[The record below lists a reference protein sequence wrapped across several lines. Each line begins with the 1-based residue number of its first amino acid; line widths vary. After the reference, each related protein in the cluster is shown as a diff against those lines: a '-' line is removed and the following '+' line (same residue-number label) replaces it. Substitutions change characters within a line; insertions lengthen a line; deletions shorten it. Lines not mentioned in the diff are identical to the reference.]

1 MSVKRAKIR
10 FLQQAVKQLILFFL
24 LLTFLGAAFADT
36 EEIQLLSNDEK
47 AWLKKNAAHLQLWF
61 NDSFPPLEF
70 SDSNQEFTGLGA
82 DIIRSIEKE
91 IGFSFPQVL
100 CHDWN
105 RHLAALHTGE
115 CAIAPTIVENE
126 ERARYAYFSS
136 AYAQVPVVIIST
148 LNSGSKKTLRD
159 FAGKKVAA
167 VAGYATEGYLKDFK
181 EAKLE
186 VVTVSDVTEGL
197 QAVAFG
203 QVDAYIENLA
213 VASYYISHHGISN
226 LKVVGTTDF
235 NFVFRIAVSKKYPL
249 LFSAIQKGL
258 ARIAPEELAKARKQW
273 ITLRVEHGMS
283 SETVQLLKIAGVF
296 LVVLI
301 FSLLLISILLKRNL
315 NDKMI
320 KLQAAQKEA
329 LNNEFRFRS
338 LFMQAPLPLVELD
351 SDNRVL
357 SLNNSFEETFG
368 YRVEDSPT
376 IDDWWPQAYP
386 DPADRQDAMER
397 WAKAIATSENG
408 RIRAEEYEVT
418 CKNGEKKKIMIGA
431 SIIGD
436 RLLATFFNITERIK
450 AEQALRQ
457 NEENLRVTLDALREA
472 VIATDMRGIISRINP
487 AAEKL
492 TGWKAD
498 AAIGKPIS
506 EIYRLVDPLSHLP
519 IENPVSRFIDAQVDS
534 EPTGNALLLAAD
546 HKEYLI
552 NSSCA
557 PIKNDAHELIG
568 LVLVFRDIT
577 EEQTLQEQLR
587 QSQKMDAIGQLAGG
601 IAHDFNN
608 MLAGIIG
615 AAELL
620 QTLPQQETKA
630 AGYIR
635 TIIEASNRA
644 SYLTAKLLA
653 FARKQPVHLSPLNVL
668 LPLREAVELFQ
679 RTVDKRIKITFETT
693 EENLPITGDFPQLQ
707 SAFLNLLLNSSQAM
721 PEGGIISISAQKI
734 YLEKPFLASS
744 QIEIAA
750 GHYAR
755 LEVNDTGCGIP
766 ARHLPHIFEPFFTTK
781 APGKGTGLGL
791 AAVFGTMQQHSGA
804 IDVCSQPGAGA
815 SFRLFFPI
823 ITQKQTAEKNNSGHL
838 VSGSGTV
845 MLVDDEPMIR
855 FVAGNILSE
864 LGYKTIEAENG
875 LQAAELFRKHHESV
889 SLVVLD
895 MVMPGMNGKE
905 CFFELKKIDP
915 AVKVLVSSGFSG
927 NEDVETMKEAGA
939 RWFIRKPF
947 TAAELS
953 QAIAEAIRS

>member
-1 MSVKRAKIR
+1 MIGKRAKSR
-10 FLQQAVKQLILFFL
+10 FVQQAVTPLLLFFL
-24 LLTFLGAAFADT
+24 LLSCLSAISGGAG
-36 EEIQLLSNDEK
+36 EPQLLSNDEK
-47 AWLKKNAAHLQLWF
+47 AWLRKNAAHLQLWF

-70 SDSNQEFTGLGA
+70 ADNNHNFTGLGA
-82 DIIRSIEKE
+82 EIIRLIEKE
-91 IGFSFPQVL
+91 IGFTFPQVL
-100 CHDWN
+100 CPDWN
-105 RHLAALHTGE
+105 KHLAALQSGK

-126 ERARYAYFSS
+126 ERSRYAYFSS

-148 LNSGSKKTLRD
+148 PGSGSRKTLRD

-167 VAGYATEGYLKDFK
+167 VEGYATEGYLKGFK

-186 VVTVSDVTEGL
+186 VVTVPDVTEGL
-197 QAVAFG
+197 QALAFG
-203 QVDAYIENLA
+203 QVDAYVENLA
-213 VASYYISHHGISN
+213 VASHYISQHGISN

-258 ARIAPEELAKARKQW
+258 ARIAPEELARARKQW
-273 ITLRVEHGMS
+273 ITLHVERGMS
-283 SETVQLLKIAGVF
+283 SDTVQLLKITGIF
-296 LVVLI
+296 LTILI
-301 FSLLLISILLKRNL
+301 LSLLLISILLKRNL

-329 LNNEFRFRS
+329 SNNELRFRS
-338 LFMQAPLPLVELD
+338 LFMQAPLPLVEVD
-351 SDNRVL
+351 SVNRVL
-357 SLNNSFEETFG
+357 SLNHSFEETFG
-368 YRVEDSPT
+368 YKVEDAPT
-376 IDDWWPQAYP
+376 IEDWWPQAYP
-386 DPADRQDAMER
+386 DSACRQDAMER
-397 WAKAIATSENG
+397 WARAIAASENG
-408 RIRAEEYEVT
+408 RVKAEEYEVT
-418 CKNGEKKKIMIGA
+418 CKNGQKKRIMIGA

-436 RLLATFFNITERIK
+436 RLLASFYNITERMK

-457 NEENLRVTLDALREA
+457 NEENLRVTLNALGEA
-472 VIATDMRGIISRINP
+472 VIATDTHGIVSRINP

-492 TGWKAD
+492 TGWKAHT
-498 AAIGKPIS
+498 AVGKPLS
-506 EIYRLVDPLSHLP
+506 EIYRLVDPLSRQP
-519 IENPVSRFIDAQVDS
+519 IENPITRLTDNQADS
-534 EPTGNALLLAAD
+534 GPAGNALLIAAD
-546 HKEYLI
+546 NREYLI

-577 EEQTLQEQLR
+577 EETALQEQLR

-620 QTLPQQETKA
+620 QPFAQQEPKA
-630 AGYIR
+630 AGYLK
-635 TIIEASNRA
+635 TIIEASNRS

-653 FARKQPVHLSPLNVL
+653 FARKQPIHLSPLNVVF
-668 LPLREAVELFQ
+668 PLRDAVELFQ
-679 RTVDKRIKITFETT
+679 RTVDKRIKIAFEAKDD
-693 EENLPITGDFPQLQ
+693 NLPITGDFPQLQ

-721 PEGGIISISAQKI
+721 PEGGIISISAERV
-734 YLEKPFLASS
+734 YLDKPLRASS
-744 QIEIAA
+744 QIELAT

-755 LEVNDTGCGIP
+755 IEINDTGCGIP
-766 ARHLPHIFEPFFTTK
+766 ANHLPHIFEPFFTTK

-791 AAVFGTMQQHSGA
+791 AAVFGTMQQHAGA

-815 SFRLFFPI
+815 SFKLFFPI
-823 ITQKQTAEKNNSGHL
+823 IMQSESAEKQASDGLISGT
-838 VSGSGTV
+838 GTV
-845 MLVDDEPMIR
+845 MLVDDEPMLR
-855 FVAGNILSE
+855 FVAGSILME

-875 LQAAELFRKHHESV
+875 LQATEVFRQHHKSL

-895 MVMPGMNGKE
+895 MVMPNMNGKD

-915 AVKVLVSSGFSG
+915 AVKILVSSGFSG
-927 NEDVETMKEAGA
+927 DEDVEAMREAGA

-953 QAIAEAIRS
+953 KAVAEAIRN

>member
-1 MSVKRAKIR
+1 MSGKRAKYK
-10 FLQQAVKQLILFFL
+10 FLQQAVKPLFLIFL
-24 LLTFLGAAFADT
+24 LLTFFYAAFAGT
-36 EEIQLLSNDEK
+36 EETQLLSSDEK
-47 AWLKKNAAHLQLWF
+47 IWLKKNAAHLQLWF

-70 SDSNQEFTGLGA
+70 ADSNENFTGLGA
-82 DIIRSIEKE
+82 DIIRLIEKE
-91 IGFSFPQVL
+91 IDFTFQQVL

-105 RHLAALHTGE
+105 MHLAALQSGK

-126 ERARYAYFSS
+126 ERSRYAYFSS
-136 AYAQVPVVIIST
+136 AYAQVPVVIIAT
-148 LNSGSKKTLRD
+148 LNSGSKKTLKD

-167 VAGYATEGYLKDFK
+167 VEGYATEGYLKGFK
-181 EAKLE
+181 EAEIE
-186 VVTVSDVTEGL
+186 VVTVPDVTEGL

-235 NFVFRIAVSKKYPL
+235 NFIFRIAVSKKYPL

-258 ARIAPEELAKARKQW
+258 DRIAPKELDKARKQW
-273 ITLRVEHGMS
+273 ITLRVERGMS
-283 SETVQLLKIAGVF
+283 SETVQLLKITGVF
-296 LVVLI
+296 LIVLV

-329 LNNEFRFRS
+329 SKNELRFRS
-338 LFMQAPLPLVELD
+338 LFMQAPLPLVEVD

-357 SLNNSFEETFG
+357 SLNHSFEETFG
-368 YRVEDSPT
+368 YRVEDAPT

-386 DPADRQDAMER
+386 DSACRQDAMER
-397 WAKAIATSENG
+397 WAKAIAASENG
-408 RIRAEEYEVT
+408 RVKAEEYEVT
-418 CKNGEKKKIMIGA
+418 CKNGQKKIIMIGA

-436 RLLATFFNITERIK
+436 RLLASFFNITERLK

-457 NEENLRVTLDALREA
+457 NEENLRVTLNALGEA
-472 VIATDMRGIISRINP
+472 VIATDTRGIVSRINP

-498 AAIGKPIS
+498 AAIGRPLS
-506 EIYRLVDPLSHLP
+506 EIYRRIDPLSHQP
-519 IENPVSRFIDAQVDS
+519 IENPVTGIIDTQADS
-534 EPTGNALLLAAD
+534 VPTGNALLVAAD
-546 HKEYLI
+546 GKEYLI
-552 NSSCA
+552 NHSCA
-557 PIKNDAHELIG
+557 PIKNDACELIG

-577 EEQTLQEQLR
+577 EEHALQEQLR

-620 QTLPQQETKA
+620 QTLPQQAPKA
-630 AGYIR
+630 ADYLK
-635 TIIEASNRA
+635 TIIEASTRA

-653 FARKQPVHLSPLNVL
+653 FARKQPVHLSPLNIVS
-668 LPLREAVELFQ
+668 PLREAVELFQ
-679 RTVDKRIKITFETT
+679 RTVDKRIKIKFQVDEET
-693 EENLPITGDFPQLQ
+693 LPIIGDFPQLQ

-721 PEGGIISISAQKI
+721 PEGGIIAISAQKV

-744 QIEIAA
+744 QIELAA
-750 GHYAR
+750 GDYAR
-755 LEVNDTGCGIP
+755 VEVNDTGCGIP

-791 AAVFGTMQQHSGA
+791 AAVFGTMQQHAGA
-804 IDVCSQPGAGA
+804 IDVCSQQGAGA
-815 SFRLFFPI
+815 SFKLFFPI
-823 ITQKQTAEKNNSGHL
+823 IALGETLEKPGSHD
-838 VSGSGTV
+838 VISGSGTV

-855 FVAGNILSE
+855 FVAGNILAE

-875 LQAAELFRKHHESV
+875 LQATEIFRQNHELV
-889 SLVVLD
+889 NLVVLD
-895 MVMPGMNGKE
+895 MVMPNMNGKE

-927 NEDVETMKEAGA
+927 DEDVEAMKQAGA

-947 TAAELS
+947 TATELS